1 MPSKKR
7 VKDGQEIVKS
17 SFSLRQSSLDLLGDL
32 AKEENRNLSNALDT
46 LIQEAAPDRLK
57 ALRGGA

>member
-1 MPSKKR
+1 MVKKR